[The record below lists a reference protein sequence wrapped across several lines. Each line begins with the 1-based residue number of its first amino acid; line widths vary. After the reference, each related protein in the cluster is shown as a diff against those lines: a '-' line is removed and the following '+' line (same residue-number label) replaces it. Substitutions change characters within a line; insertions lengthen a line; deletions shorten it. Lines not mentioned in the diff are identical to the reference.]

1 MTMLA
6 PARVAV
12 DPSVRRP
19 RVRLVSELGLLALL
33 YVGYAAARAAID
45 VGADDAHERGHQIL
59 RLETLVH
66 LDVEQ
71 SLNAFVVAVPAL
83 GLVFAYLYA
92 TLHYVVT
99 PVVMLWIAVWR
110 ADGYRLARNGLLAAT
125 VLGLVCYWLLPTAPP
140 RLFDTGFV
148 DVMAAHSGIGWW
160 GEAASAPRGM
170 EGLSNQYAAFP
181 SLHVGWAM
189 WVTVSLRDNVR
200 SSVVRRLAWSYP
212 ALMCVVVMATANH
225 FLLDAVA
232 GIACVYAGRW
242 LAGRLIR

>member
-1 MTMLA
+1 MLA
-6 PARVAV
+6 PASVAA

-19 RVRLVSELGLLALL
+19 RVRWASELGLLALL
-33 YVGYAAARAAID
+33 YVGYAAARAAIT
-45 VGADDAHERGHQIL
+45 VHADSAHERGHHIL
-59 RLETLVH
+59 RLETIVH
-66 LDVEQ
+66 LDIEQ
-71 SLNAFVVAVPAL
+71 PLNAFVVAVPAL

-92 TLHYVVT
+92 TLHYMVT
-99 PVVMLWIAVWR
+99 PGVMLWIAVRR
-110 ADGYRLARNGLLAAT
+110 ADGYRSARNGLLAAT
-125 VLGLVCYWLLPTAPP
+125 VLGLICYWLLPTAPP
-140 RLFDTGFV
+140 RLFDSGFI
-148 DVMAAHSGIGWW
+148 DVMAVHSGIGWW

-189 WVTVSLRDNVR
+189 WVTLSLRDNVG
-200 SSVVRRLAWSYP
+200 SSAVRRWAWGYP

-242 LAGRLIR
+242 LTGRLAR